1 MAENNNTENSN
12 IAKILQAIINGSS
25 DYPDFKDNPPSR
37 IALLLML
44 LGKDISDIK
53 EIVENLPNPMVFKG
67 TLGTGGD
74 IESLPAPSEDNNGFT
89 YIVITA
95 GTYAQQAAKFG
106 DLFTSTGTAWSY
118 VPSGDDYVIDD
129 RVISTVLTWSS
140 DKINT
145 EFNGVKVKSFTYYGN
160 GQGTKEITF
169 DTTPNIVFISAK
181 YPTGNTNCIYI
192 EPIQYGLMY
201 FCYVRQTSTGTSF
214 VSMIVKLSYNGNKMT
229 IDGTGTSTPAIAAMN
244 YTGTQYQVTYI

>member
-44 LGKDISDIK
+44 LGEDISDIK

-89 YIVITA
+89 YIVITS
-95 GTYAQQAAKFG
+95 GTYAQQSAKFG
-106 DLFTSTGTAWSY
+106 DLFTSTGTSWSY

-129 RVISTVLTWSS
+129 SVTSTALTWSS

-145 EFNGVKVKSFTYYGN
+145 EFNGVKVKSFTYTGN
-160 GQGTKEITF
+160 GALTNDIIF
-169 DTTPNIVFISAK
+169 PVVPVFIL
-181 YPTGNTNCIYI
+181 GIY
-192 EPIQYGLMY
+192 G
-201 FCYVRQTSTGTSF
+201 
-214 VSMIVKLSYNGNKMT
+214 
-229 IDGTGTSTPAIAAMN
+229 
-244 YTGTQYQVTYI
+244 YTGTRDINMNPFPWGITHFGAVYTSQTSINYLANNISFNDNTKTLTLSGDSDTKAMNNNNVEFTVYYI

>member
-12 IAKILQAIINGSS
+12 IAEILQAIINGSS

-44 LGKDISDIK
+44 LGEDISNIK

-89 YIVITA
+89 YIVITS
-95 GTYAQQAAKFG
+95 GTYAQQPAKFG
-106 DLFTSTGTAWSY
+106 DLFTSTGTSWSY

-129 RVISTVLTWSS
+129 TVTSTALTWSS
-140 DKINT
+140 KKISD
-145 EFNGVKVKSFTYYGN
+145 ECKIKSFTYTGN
-160 GQGTKEITF
+160 GQTTNTINFPSDWKLLIHIEGMGSGGNDVVALNDIVNGFTPYIIVAYFKNGTLGL
-169 DTTPNIVFISAK
+169 
-181 YPTGNTNCIYI
+181 TGNNVFEISNMTNTTLTYTAANAGLAFNESGSTYTVYYI
-192 EPIQYGLMY
+192 
-201 FCYVRQTSTGTSF
+201 
-214 VSMIVKLSYNGNKMT
+214 
-229 IDGTGTSTPAIAAMN
+229 
-244 YTGTQYQVTYI
+244 

>member
-44 LGKDISDIK
+44 LGEDISDIK

-129 RVISTVLTWSS
+129 SVTSTALTWSS

-145 EFNGVKVKSFTYYGN
+145 ELNGVKVKSFTYTGN
-160 GQGTKEITF
+160 GETTNTITLPTKPSAILSIYGTGSVSAKMKSLPFMPNESYGLGYVIGTSPLTANVYAFEVSFNDNVIT
-169 DTTPNIVFISAK
+169 ISASQA
-181 YPTGNTNCIYI
+181 TRAFNTQGEEFTVYYI
-192 EPIQYGLMY
+192 
-201 FCYVRQTSTGTSF
+201 
-214 VSMIVKLSYNGNKMT
+214 
-229 IDGTGTSTPAIAAMN
+229 
-244 YTGTQYQVTYI
+244 